1 MSDWS
6 FDVAWFLLGFWT
18 SYFIYDSS
26 WKHDAVKHGSAHYE
40 ATTGKFTWNNEV
52 KNERTK

>member
-6 FDVAWFLLGFWT
+6 LDVAWFLLGFWT
-18 SYFIYDSS
+18 SYFIYDYS
-26 WKHDAVKHGSAHYE
+26 WKHNAVKHGAAHYE

-52 KNERTK
+52 KE